1 MHSVDH
7 GGGQAA
13 LLADPLLRHLGPRA
27 QDLVHAP
34 LVLPEGR
41 ERLVAVAAD
50 GTLEGRLARVAPLV
64 RHQPVPALEHLLAEA
79 ALELRVL
86 VLAHV
91 HPQVGYAVGALPAQL
106 ALVLLALRVLHGPVP
121 LHLGV
126 RLEGQEADG
135 AGGGLADALVDG
147 LDVVPQALRLGVLLA
162 AAVAEVVEGRVGVL
176 LRQPLRPQVDLD
188 VPLVLVLGPN
198 SIVNI
203 LARKTT

>member
-1 MHSVDH
+1 MNVLHVGAEDPA
-7 GGGQAA
+7 GLVTVATDAA
-13 LLADPLLRHLGPRA
+13 LVRP
-27 QDLVHAP
+27 
-34 LVLPEGR
+34 
-41 ERLVAVAAD
+41 
-50 GTLEGRLARVAPLV
+50 LARVLPLV
-64 RHQPVPALEHLLAEA
+64 GGERLLALELLLAVA

-203 LARKTT
+203 FA